1 MVGLASCLLAASQF
15 NTESI
20 PHSSLVSVESQ
31 LNPHLA
37 GKPLGNKS
45 FQNIEFSPNQTN
57 LISGNLDSDYLPPLT
72 SEASNFSH
80 QKQRP
85 QFEPIELGAK
95 PWFIL
100 SNKVDIEYAQTQ
112 PVPWFIRSGSSHSG
126 RVSGWKESNISFNKH
141 IYFI

>member
-15 NTESI
+15 NAESI
-20 PHSSLVSVESQ
+20 PSTSLVSVESQ
-31 LNPHLA
+31 LNPHSA
-37 GKPLGNKS
+37 GKPLGYKFFENV
-45 FQNIEFSPNQTN
+45 EFSPNQKN
-57 LISGNLDSDYLPPLT
+57 LISVDLVSDYLPPLT

-85 QFEPIELGAK
+85 QFESIELGAK

-100 SNKVDIEYAQTQ
+100 SNKVEIEYAQIQ
-112 PVPWFIRSGSSHSG
+112 PVPWFIRNGSSHG
-126 RVSGWKESNISFNKH
+126 DRISGWKESNTSFNKH